1 MAKSKDKANEYFTDF
16 TLKSLKPI
24 PGKRYVKME
33 PGGLAVRV
41 GTERT
46 FMFRYH
52 FEGRDRW
59 MTLGV
64 YPAMSL
70 SEARADKEQQRLL
83 LKKGIDPGQR
93 QQEKKLEYKNAPTIS
108 NLITEYWDKRLSKLK
123 SGPSTRR
130 LLEKDLTTSW
140 GKRKVSGIKTRDIV
154 LLLDN
159 VAERAPVTRNRLHTA
174 INGLFAFAVSRGIID
189 ISPCANINRVDEETR
204 DRVLSDNEVQRLWN
218 CLDTDNKDIL
228 DIYPITKLA
237 LKLILLTGQR
247 PGEVTGM
254 TAQEVVKRKDGAWWE
269 IPAERM
275 KGRKAKDHDVPLNPA
290 ASNVIEQAKA
300 YSGKSEYVFRTS
312 FKKDGPLTVRALSR
326 AVVRHL
332 DKMKIDKFTPHDLRR
347 TCRTGLAKLKV
358 SDVVAEKILSHQ
370 LQGVLGVYN
379 RSGYDMERRAALN
392 LWEKHVLGIVN
403 ADFKNSSDS
412 NIVDF
417 NSLKAKRS
425 V

>member
-1 MAKSKDKANEYFTDF
+1 MTKSKDKAKEHFTDF

-41 GTERT
+41 GTEKN

-108 NLITEYWDKRLSKLK
+108 NLINEYWDKRLSSLK
-123 SGPSTRR
+123 SGPATRR
-130 LLEKDLTTSW
+130 LLEKDLAKPW
-140 GKRKVSGIKTRDIV
+140 GQRKVSSIKTRDIV

-174 INGLFAFAVSRGIID
+174 INGLFTFAVSRGIVD
-189 ISPCANINRVDEETR
+189 ISPCANISRVDEQTR
-204 DRVLSDNEVQRLWN
+204 DRVLADDEIVLLWKT
-218 CLDTDNKDIL
+218 LDLENKTI
-228 DIYPITKLA
+228 DIYPLTKLL
-237 LKLILLTGQR
+237 LKMILLTGQR
-247 PGEVTGM
+247 PGEVAGM
-254 TAQEVVKRKDGAWWE
+254 TIDEVSEIDGAPWWK
-269 IPAERM
+269 IPANRM
-275 KGRKAKDHDVPLNPA
+275 KTKTPHDVPLNDMA
-290 ASNVIEQAKA
+290 MDTVNTAIKL
-300 YSGKSEYVFRTS
+300 SGGSRFVFRSS
-312 FKKDGPLTVRALSR
+312 FKKDAPISVRAVSR

-332 DKMKIDKFTPHDLRR
+332 SDMKLDKFTPHDLRR
-347 TCRTGLAKLKV
+347 TCRTGLAKLGV
-358 SDVVAEKILSHQ
+358 SDIAAEKVLSHR
-370 LQGVLGVYN
+370 LQGVLGIYN
-379 RSGYDMERRAALN
+379 RAGYEQERLAALR
-392 LWEKHVLGIVN
+392 LWEDYIQSIVEKNEQPTAKITSLGQYR
-403 ADFKNSSDS
+403 
-412 NIVDF
+412 
-417 NSLKAKRS
+417 AKRA
-425 V
+425 

>member
-93 QQEKKLEYKNAPTIS
+93 QQEKKLEYKNAPTIN

-123 SGPSTRR
+123 SGPATRR

-174 INGLFAFAVSRGIID
+174 INGLFTFAVSRGIVD
-189 ISPCANINRVDEETR
+189 ISPCANISRIDEQTR
-204 DRVLSDNEVQRLWN
+204 DRVLTDEEIILLWEA
-218 CLDTDNKDIL
+218 LDIENKKI
-228 DIYPITKLA
+228 DIYPLTKLV
-237 LKLILLTGQR
+237 LKMILLTGQR
-247 PGEVTGM
+247 PGEVAGM
-254 TAQEVVKRKDGAWWE
+254 SKDELADNDGHPWWR
-269 IPAERM
+269 IPENRM
-275 KGRKAKDHDVPLNPA
+275 KTKTPHDVPLNNLA
-290 ASNVIEQAKA
+290 MDLVNTAIKL
-300 YSGKSEYVFRTS
+300 SGGSRFVFRSS
-312 FKKDGPLTVRALSR
+312 FKKDAPISVRAVSR

-332 DKMKIDKFTPHDLRR
+332 SDMKLDKFTPHDLRR

-358 SDVVAEKILSHQ
+358 SDVVAEKVLSHR
-370 LQGVLGVYN
+370 LQGVLGIYN
-379 RSGYDMERRAALN
+379 RASYEQERLNALH
-392 LWEKHVLGIVN
+392 LWEGHIKNITQGKKKVSVN
-403 ADFKNSSDS
+403 
-412 NIVDF
+412 IT
-417 NSLKAKRS
+417 SLAEFRAKRA
-425 V
+425 